1 MTSAVTK
8 VHSQAKEEGIEEAV
22 ESVSCPGRMTEYL
35 LKRLYEV
42 GHIV

>member
-1 MTSAVTK
+1 M
-8 VHSQAKEEGIEEAV
+8 HSQAKEKGIEGAV

-35 LKRLYEV
+35 CKRLYQV